1 MPYLDSPVREHV
13 TLEGALAAI
22 FDKLDSLDGRLTDLD
37 GISEKLDSLDAYA
50 RNHMTSKMDKG
61 FGDVA
66 ERFDKVDTDLENIR
80 NDVAIAKNLFQ
91 DHDH

>member
-1 MPYLDSPVREHV
+1 MPYLDSPVREHT
-13 TLEGALAAI
+13 TLEGALDAI
-22 FDKLDSLDGRLTDLD
+22 FDKLDSLD

-50 RNHMTSKMDKG
+50 RNHMTSKMDNG

-66 ERFDKVDTDLENIR
+66 ARFDKVDTDLENIR